1 MKKLYQLFVL
11 LVLASFVLGA
21 CGGQPAAPTTE
32 APAAPT
38 QAAEKTEAPAPAGK
52 PKIALVTINQQ
63 ALFFNQVNDGAQ
75 KAADAAGAELI
86 IYNANNDPAAQNT
99 AIENYVQQKVDAIII
114 LAIDVNGVKPA
125 LQTAKDAG
133 VPVIAVDAV
142 IPDGPQDV
150 QIGVDNK
157 GAGAE
162 IGKYFVDYVNK
173 NMGGKAEVGIVG
185 ALNSA
190 IQNLRLDGFT
200 GALTGSAGIQVVA
213 TVDGRNIQD
222 NALTAAENLITGNPT
237 MNAVYATGEPALI
250 GAISAVTSQNAMDKV
265 KVFGW
270 DLTAQAIQAIDEG
283 WLVAVVQQDPET
295 EGKVAVESAV
305 KLIAKQ
311 PVEKQINVPIT
322 IVTKENV
329 DNFRS
334 MFGPAEAKPTQ
345 APAAA
350 EFKASKNWKIAF
362 IPQLIGIPYFTA
374 MENGGNDAAKA
385 FGVTYM
391 NVGSPT
397 ASAAE
402 QVRLMENLIQQKVDA
417 ISISVLDS
425 ASLNP
430 VMERAEQAGI
440 KVYTSD
446 SDSPDS
452 VRRVYVAQSMDQDL
466 GYTLIDRLAAQ
477 INNEGKIGIV
487 SGESTATNLNTW
499 IDFMKER
506 VKNNYP
512 KIEIVDVRY
521 TQGGSSED
529 ALRQA
534 EELMTKYPDIKGLVA
549 VASTTVPGVAK
560 AVENAG
566 KIGQVAVIGYGSP
579 NTVRPFIKS
588 GVMKESILWDPRALG
603 YLNVWA
609 GIMLLEGKDFQAE
622 NNVPGLK
629 DPVKYFPD
637 TKILLL
643 GPPLVI
649 DANNV
654 DSFDF

>member
-1 MKKLYQLFVL
+1 MKKLFTL
-11 LVLASFVLGA
+11 LTLVILALV
-21 CGGQPAAPTTE
+21 AAL
-32 APAAPT
+32 APMAAGSLR
-38 QAAEKTEAPAPAGK
+38 QAWAAQAK

-99 AIENYVQQKVDAIII
+99 AIENYVQQKVNAIII

-133 VPVIAVDAV
+133 IPVIAVDAV

-150 QIGVDNK
+150 QIGVNNK
-157 GAGAE
+157 GAGTE
-162 IGKYFVDYVNK
+162 IGKFFVDYVTK
-173 NMGGKAEVGIVG
+173 NAGGKAEVGIVG

-200 GALTGSAGIQVVA
+200 EALKDSAGIKVVA

-237 MNAVYATGEPALI
+237 MTAVYATGEPALI
-250 GAISAVTSQNAMDKV
+250 GAMSAVISQNVKEKI

-270 DLTAQAIQAIDEG
+270 DLTAQAIQAIDDG
-283 WLVAVVQQDPET
+283 WLVAVVQQDPGT
-295 EGKVAVESAV
+295 EGKTAVESAM

-311 PVEKQINVPIT
+311 SVDKQINVPIT
-322 IVTKENV
+322 IVTKDNV
-329 DNFRS
+329 DKFRS
-334 MFGPAEAKPTQ
+334 MF
-345 APAAA
+345 APAGTPAA
-350 EFKASKNWKIAF
+350 TAAPTAAAAGFTASKNWKIAF

-397 ASAAE
+397 ANASE

-430 VMERAEQAGI
+430 VMERAEGAGI

-446 SDSPDS
+446 SDSPSS
-452 VRRVYVAQSMDQDL
+452 VRRVYVAQSTDKDL
-466 GYTLIDRLAAQ
+466 GYTLIDNLAAQ
-477 INNEGKIGIV
+477 IGKEGQIGIV

-499 IDFMKER
+499 IGFMKER
-506 VKNNYP
+506 VKSTYP
-512 KIEIVDVRY
+512 KIEIVDVRF

-534 EELMTKYPDIKGLVA
+534 EELMTRYPDIKGLVA

-566 KIGQVAVIGYGSP
+566 KTGQVAVIGYGSP

-588 GVMKESILWDPRALG
+588 GVMKQSILWDPRALG

-609 GIMLLEGKDFQAE
+609 GIMLLEGKSFQAE

-629 DPVKYFPD
+629 DPVKYFAD

-654 DSFDF
+654 DKFDF